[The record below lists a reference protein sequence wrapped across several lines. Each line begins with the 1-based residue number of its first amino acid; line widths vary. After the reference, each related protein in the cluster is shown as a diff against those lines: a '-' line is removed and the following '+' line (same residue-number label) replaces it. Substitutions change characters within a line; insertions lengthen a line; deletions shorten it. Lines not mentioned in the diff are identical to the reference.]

1 MAAGGTPGNVKLGP
15 GRLYY
20 APLGTAEPTLAS
32 AALPSA
38 WQVVGYTES
47 GTEID
52 IDQTAEDILVAEE
65 FDPIANVMTQRKQTL
80 KVEMAESTKR
90 RLLLAMGAGA
100 SFADDGT
107 AFDFPDPSALVNVMM
122 VWDSDTA
129 TTPTAANSR
138 WLFRSCAPSGT
149 ITRVNNKAP
158 AKRTISTQFSC
169 IKPSAVLAAV
179 TVFPT
184 PTGLV

>member
-38 WQVVGYTES
+38 WQIVGYTED
-47 GTEID
+47 GTEIT
-52 IDQTAEDILVAEE
+52 IDQTSEDIEVAEE
-65 FDPIANVMTQRKQTL
+65 LDPIDNVLTKRTQQL
-80 KVEMAESTKR
+80 KVTMAESTKR
-90 RLLLAMGAGA
+90 RLLLALGAGA
-100 SFADDGT
+100 SYADDGT
-107 AFDFPDPSALVNVMM
+107 AFEFPDPDSIVAVMM
-122 VWDSDTA
+122 VWDSDLA
-129 TTPTAANSR
+129 STPTAANSR
-138 WLFRSCAPSGT
+138 WLFRAVKPTGT

-158 AKRTISTQFSC
+158 NKRTIAATFNAVKPDASNRAVKVFS
-169 IKPSAVLAAV
+169 
-179 TVFPT
+179 T